1 MSMGTGANAS
11 NRSFAEKLADFRSDI
26 SYSKAVTPLERDAV
40 FRLRYDAYLGEGA
53 IDPVPSRRFSD
64 DYDFMPNCQIFGIH
78 MGTDLVS
85 SIRFHVISREMRRG
99 PALDVFPDLLHP
111 MIDKGMTIVDPT
123 RLVVDYKTSRE
134 HPQLPYLT
142 MRIACMA
149 AEYYGAEHCLATIR
163 SEHQAFYKR
172 IFGFRQMCEARP
184 YPTLKSRIA
193 LMIGDMNEIRDRV
206 AEKYPVFTSSH
217 AEQWLLFQQGGAA
230 WPDLAD
236 DHLRLTGTA

>member
-1 MSMGTGANAS
+1 MSMRLGGGAPG
-11 NRSFAEKLADFRSDI
+11 RSFADKLRDFSNEI
-26 SYSKAVTPLERDAV
+26 SYSKAVTPAEQDAV
-40 FRLRYDAYLGEGA
+40 YRLRYQAYLNEGA
-53 IDPVPSRRFSD
+53 INPAASGRFTD
-64 DYDFMPNCQIFGIH
+64 DYDAMPNCQIFGIH
-78 MGTDLVS
+78 MGADLVS

-111 MIDKGMTIVDPT
+111 MIEQGMTVVDPT
-123 RLVVDYKTSRE
+123 RLVVDHRSSRE

-149 AEYYGAEHCLATIR
+149 AEYYGAAHCLATIR

-206 AEKYPVFTSSH
+206 ADKYPVFTSSH
-217 AEQWLLFQQGGAA
+217 AEQWLLFEQGGAA
-230 WPDLAD
+230 WPDRRD
-236 DHLRLTGTA
+236 NRLRLTGTA